1 MLPKAQE
8 NAAKAQKHAAT
19 SGFLYSAWHL
29 SLLVTYLSSVE
40 LREFGVQM
48 RQRVAENFAITRIAA
63 LLQIMEDAIAR
74 HQQAFT
80 LPQFFKLLRR
90 PMRFA

>member
-8 NAAKAQKHAAT
+8 NAAKAQKHAAA
-19 SGFLYSAWHL
+19 SGFLYSSWRV
-29 SLLVTYLSSVE
+29 SLLVTHFSSVE

-63 LLQIMEDAIAR
+63 LL
-74 HQQAFT
+74 
-80 LPQFFKLLRR
+80 
-90 PMRFA
+90 